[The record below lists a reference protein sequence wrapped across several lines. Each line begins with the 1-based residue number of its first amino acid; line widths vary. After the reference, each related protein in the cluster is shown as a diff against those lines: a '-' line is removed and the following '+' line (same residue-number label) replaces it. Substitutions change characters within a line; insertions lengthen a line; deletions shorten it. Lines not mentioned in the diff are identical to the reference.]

1 MDAMKQV
8 CEIGCEEESWDVRV
22 KACRSQSPCPPARRA
37 PFGALGAPLEIATLG
52 KNIRNAGS
60 PARAARPE
68 MEGHAAWRQ
77 RRWRRDGGEQ
87 GRRTCAVILRCISA
101 KCLVLGQG
109 HAQRR
114 ERVRCG
120 DD

>member
-87 GRRTCAVILRCISA
+87 GRGLVRSYCAAS
-101 KCLVLGQG
+101 
-109 HAQRR
+109 RR
-114 ERVRCG
+114 NALSWGRDTRSVESV
-120 DD
+120 